1 MNGCLL
7 ALVLLTSLVSYSQ
20 NTAPTKS
27 SDQQQLLTL
36 EADLVT
42 AENKHDA
49 GLFERVV
56 GDDWVNAS
64 PTGQTRL
71 SKAQVV
77 ASLRQVNLP
86 YQVTTKDTVVHIFGN
101 AAVLTFTKQYTN
113 NEGATH
119 SENVVHVLTRENN
132 DWKLRFSQSHSASS
146 EVGR

>member
-1 MNGCLL
+1 MNRCLL
-7 ALVLLTSLVSYSQ
+7 ALPLLISLVSHSQ
-20 NTAPTKS
+20 SAAPTKS
-27 SDQQQLLTL
+27 SDQQQLLTQ

-42 AENKHDA
+42 AENKHDPA
-49 GLFERVV
+49 LYEKVV
-56 GDDWVNAS
+56 ADDWVNAS

-77 ASLRQVNLP
+77 AALREVNLP

-119 SENVVHVLTRENN
+119 SENVVHVFTRENN
-132 DWKLRFSQSHSASS
+132 DWKLRFSQSH
-146 EVGR
+146 

>member
-1 MNGCLL
+1 MNRCLL
-7 ALVLLTSLVSYSQ
+7 ALVLLTSLVSHSQ
-20 NTAPTKS
+20 NAAPTRS

-49 GLFERVV
+49 GLFEKVV
-56 GDDWVNAS
+56 ADDWVNVG
-64 PTGQTRL
+64 PTGQTRR

-77 ASLRQVNLP
+77 AALREVNLP

-113 NEGATH
+113 NEGATS
-119 SENVVHVLTRENN
+119 SESLVHVFTRENN
-132 DWKLRFSQSHSASS
+132 DWKLRFSQS
-146 EVGR
+146 R

>member
-1 MNGCLL
+1 MTRCLL
-7 ALVLLTSLVSYSQ
+7 AFALLMSLVSHSQ
-20 NTAPTKS
+20 NAAPIKS

-49 GLFERVV
+49 GLFEKVV
-56 GDDWVNAS
+56 ADDWVNAS

-77 ASLRQVNLP
+77 AALREVNLP
-86 YQVTTKDTVVHIFGN
+86 YQVTTKDTVVHVFGN

-113 NEGATH
+113 NEGATA
-119 SENVVHVLTRENN
+119 SENVVHVFTRDNN
-132 DWKLRFSQSHSASS
+132 DWKLRFSQSH
-146 EVGR
+146 